1 MWIEFSD
8 FNFKL
13 FILLIY
19 PLFMRI
25 EKHLSSIYF
34 ANDTQLFSIFR
45 YYLSFCLC
53 FIPCLII
60 KIRTKNRN
68 DSRISI
74 NKFANKSNKKN
85 FILRILFLIVLC
97 GLSMFSCFYFSIFY
111 REEFSYT
118 NQSLG
123 TFFYIIFYV
132 VLSHF
137 ILKQKLY
144 KHNFICLGI
153 ISFDLLLILFVITL
167 FYMDGGDIIPSI
179 FFQMF
184 FALLFGSFDILGRK
198 YMDIY
203 FNTPYFLHLIIGII
217 NLVLILIVELF
228 INILDLDINGV
239 IIGFKNNINSVAM
252 IFNFI
257 LDIILQCLWTIGIR
271 ATVYYFTP
279 CHFFISNYISEYIY
293 YLMIALSVED
303 DFYSTSNIVIFSI
316 IFFINLFCCL
326 IFNEVIILNFWKLD
340 YNTRKR
346 IHERQSVESI
356 ESIEKYTIELD
367 GYILKD
373 EEESEQ

>member
-1 MWIEFSD
+1 
-8 FNFKL
+8 
-13 FILLIY
+13 
-19 PLFMRI
+19 
-25 EKHLSSIYF
+25 
-34 ANDTQLFSIFR
+34 
-45 YYLSFCLC
+45 
-53 FIPCLII
+53 
-60 KIRTKNRN
+60 
-68 DSRISI
+68 
-74 NKFANKSNKKN
+74 
-85 FILRILFLIVLC
+85 
-97 GLSMFSCFYFSIFY
+97 
-111 REEFSYT
+111 
-118 NQSLG
+118 
-123 TFFYIIFYV
+123 
-132 VLSHF
+132 
-137 ILKQKLY
+137 
-144 KHNFICLGI
+144 
-153 ISFDLLLILFVITL
+153 
-167 FYMDGGDIIPSI
+167 MDGGDIIPSI
-179 FFQMF
+179 FFQMC

-203 FNTPYFLHLIIGII
+203 FNTPYFLHLIIGVI

-228 INILDLDINGV
+228 INTLDLDINGV

-346 IHERQSVESI
+346 IQERQSAESI

-373 EEESEQ
+373 EEENEQ

>member
-1 MWIEFSD
+1 M
-8 FNFKL
+8 
-13 FILLIY
+13 
-19 PLFMRI
+19 
-25 EKHLSSIYF
+25 
-34 ANDTQLFSIFR
+34 T
-45 YYLSFCLC
+45 
-53 FIPCLII
+53 I
-60 KIRTKNRN
+60 K
-68 DSRISI
+68 
-74 NKFANKSNKKN
+74 NKV
-85 FILRILFLIVLC
+85 FLIVLC

-167 FYMDGGDIIPSI
+167 FYMDGGDIFPSI
-179 FFQMF
+179 LFQIF

-203 FNTPYFLHLIIGII
+203 FNTPYFLHLIIGVI

-346 IHERQSVESI
+346 IQERQSVESI

-373 EEESEQ
+373 EEESE